1 MNLGTWNIFR
11 QAWQLVEMIRSGTLC
26 RAMTGRVQSRGQSRL
41 VQAGI
46 LVGSPMLACLD
57 HVVDSRF
64 LVERDA
70 VNMLINCEE
79 LQGSSRAANGN

>member
-26 RAMTGRVQSRGQSRL
+26 RAMTGRVQSRGESRL

-46 LVGSPMLACLD
+46 LVGSPMLA
-57 HVVDSRF
+57 
-64 LVERDA
+64 
-70 VNMLINCEE
+70 
-79 LQGSSRAANGN
+79 GKP